1 MIPTIFFPI
10 SVAYALLKYSLF
22 DLGNALRVGLSRI
35 ALLGLLVAI
44 YAVIAFLVAP
54 WIGAYAKDPLVPIF
68 FSILVVALFNPLL
81 RWLEGVVDR
90 YIFRQDYDPA
100 RVQAEISLYLRSLD
114 SAASL
119 AKGFIDRVTAPLGIV
134 SAVIVYRAKEAAE
147 S

>member
-1 MIPTIFFPI
+1 M
-10 SVAYALLKYSLF
+10 
-22 DLGNALRVGLSRI
+22 
-35 ALLGLLVAI
+35 
-44 YAVIAFLVAP
+44 
-54 WIGAYAKDPLVPIF
+54 PIF

-100 RVQAEISLYLRSLD
+100 RVQAEISLFLRSLD

-119 AKGFIDRVTAPLGIV
+119 AKGFIDRVTAPLGIA

-147 S
+147 YHDRGERGDGTEDRHDFGRNRAPCAKFGLPQTIGPWPATK